1 MDNTGLEHRRQG
13 ILDLLPYP
21 ATAVSFYRCSL
32 SLWDT
37 STHARLGPVLDHP
50 QHPKLYSLAL
60 SSDNNFAATSSTDGE
75 SLYTISPVSSLRL
88 IVLAMGVLS
97 FHDHPVLLFHDHPPV
112 LHHRPTPTLHHRLTP
127 VLRQTLAL
135 YDPLTPLF
143 QGVSLMGLT
152 ASRATNY

>member
-21 ATAVSFYRCSL
+21 ATAVSFFRCSL

-60 SSDNNFAATSSTDGE
+60 SSDNNCAATSSTDGE

-97 FHDHPVLLFHDHPPV
+97 FHDHPVLLLHRRPILLLHDHPLV
-112 LHHRPTPTLHHRLTP
+112 LHHRPTPTLHHQYSARHWHSTTP
-127 VLRQTLAL
+127 
-135 YDPLTPLF
+135 
-143 QGVSLMGLT
+143 
-152 ASRATNY
+152 